1 MLRRLP
7 ARLLVLALT
16 VAACTPEPRY
26 PLVLRGGHVMDPAS
40 GLDTIAD
47 VAVQDGR
54 IVAVST
60 IPLKGDSI
68 IDVSGLVVAPGFI
81 DLHAHGLT
89 TADMWLK
96 VRDGF
101 TTQLEMEIGVY
112 PVAAWYAAM
121 DGTAPAHYGATVSH
135 VSARFAEFHGVE
147 LGHSPTNT
155 SAGLALGVNPD
166 GANKRATPAQVQSL
180 GTRLQQGLDDGAL
193 GVGFG
198 INYTPAATPEEIT
211 RMFEVAAR
219 NRATAYVHT
228 RAFGL
233 GAIREAVQTAAATG
247 ASLHIVHIG
256 SSGGSE
262 VREALALVDSVRDA
276 GLDVT
281 TEVYPYTAA
290 STSLASALFNPGWQ
304 ENLRISYGDVAWAAT
319 GERLTAATF
328 AKYRAQGGA
337 VIIYM
342 MREEDV
348 AYAIAHPSVII
359 ASDGMPFV
367 NGAGHPRG
375 TGTAARVLGRYTR
388 EQELIPLMTA
398 LSKLTLLPAR
408 RLETYLPEMQRK
420 GRIAVGADADIT
432 IFDAAAVMDSAT
444 FEQPMRPS
452 VGIPHVM
459 VNGVFVVRDG
469 QPVEG
474 VLPGRAVRAALC
486 AQRGEQAPSDC
497 ITTSPR

>member
-1 MLRRLP
+1 MPRRLP
-7 ARLLVLALT
+7 ALLLALT
-16 VAACTPEPRY
+16 ATLLACTPEPRY

-47 VAVQDGR
+47 VAIQDGR

-60 IPLKGDSI
+60 TPLTGDSI
-68 IDVSGLVVAPGFI
+68 VDVSGLVVAPGFI
-81 DLHAHGLT
+81 DLHAHGQT
-89 TADMWLK
+89 TDDMWLK

-112 PVAAWYAAM
+112 PVAAWYASM
-121 DGTAPAHYGATVSH
+121 DGQAPAHFGATVSH
-135 VSARFAEFHGVE
+135 LGARFAEFHGIE
-147 LGHSPTNT
+147 IGHSATNT
-155 SAGLALGVNPD
+155 GATRTLGANPG
-166 GANKRATPAQVQSL
+166 GANKRATAAQVQSL
-180 GTRLQQGLDDGAL
+180 AGRLQQGLDDGAL

-198 INYTPAATPEEIT
+198 INYTPAATPDEIT
-211 RMFEVAAR
+211 AMFEVAAR
-219 NRATAYVHT
+219 NQATAYVHT
-228 RAFGL
+228 RAFGI
-233 GAIREAVQTAAATG
+233 GPIREAVETAASTG

-256 SSGGSE
+256 SSGGGA
-262 VREALALVDSVRDA
+262 VREALALIDSARGA

-290 STSLASALFNPGWQ
+290 STFLETALFNPGWQ
-304 ENLRISYGDVAWAAT
+304 ENLRISYGDLAWAAT

-328 AKYRAQGGA
+328 ATYRAQGGA

-342 MREEDV
+342 MRDEDV
-348 AYAIAHPSVII
+348 AYAIAHPGVII

-388 EQELIPLMTA
+388 EQGLMPLMTA
-398 LSKLTLLPAR
+398 IEKLTILPAR
-408 RLETYLPEMQRK
+408 RLETYLPAMQRK

-432 IFDAAAVMDSAT
+432 VFDAAAVMDSAT
-444 FEQPMRPS
+444 FAQPTRPS
-452 VGIPHVM
+452 VGIPHVL
-459 VNGVFVVRDG
+459 VHGVFVVRNG

-474 VLPGRAVRAALC
+474 VLPGRAVRRS
-486 AQRGEQAPSDC
+486 RGSD
-497 ITTSPR
+497 